1 MCPGLLLSR
10 GSRQPIP
17 GFNFDGGSRG
27 GEKKHPPQH
36 VHAVLIGSLK
46 RIPAALLFLLVGSAD
61 SSLCACSCPSKDW
74 GSVVRAHISVCVS
87 DFPVTRLTRRAV
99 FSPPLFQSI
108 MEQFNPCLRNFIA
121 MGKSYEKA
129 LTSEYANNFLF
140 SLCLCPFI
148 PPVCPELQA
157 EGKLTRHLGL
167 LLYPLR
173 SSQKMRW
180 DDNTDTE

>member
-10 GSRQPIP
+10 GSRQPKP

-36 VHAVLIGSLK
+36 GHAVLVGSLK

-61 SSLCACSCPSKDW
+61 ASLCACSCPSKDW

-99 FSPPLFQSI
+99 FSPSPFPVHHGAVQPLLAELHSDG
-108 MEQFNPCLRNFIA
+108 EKLR
-121 MGKSYEKA
+121 
-129 LTSEYANNFLF
+129 
-140 SLCLCPFI
+140 
-148 PPVCPELQA
+148 
-157 EGKLTRHLGL
+157 EGTH
-167 LLYPLR
+167 
-173 SSQKMRW
+173 Q
-180 DDNTDTE
+180 